1 MLLQVDDL
9 VINTDHIKLIR
20 INDKSNYVMLI
31 FSENHSKK
39 ISFPN
44 YADLERFLT
53 KLGRKDFFA

>member
-9 VINTDHIKLIR
+9 VINTDQIKVIK
-20 INDKSNYVMLI
+20 INDQANFVVIY
-31 FSENHSKK
+31 FSEEHTRK

-53 KLGRKDFFA
+53 KLGRKDHFA